1 MARGQV
7 GAGGPVR
14 PARRPRPAPQGQH
27 QRGPPYGILVPDR
40 TAEGIFQGEVQMPF
54 MGYLNWVFR
63 NGGFPHT
70 ADPSRQAWEIRQ
82 AVSRAM
88 LPL

>member
-1 MARGQV
+1 
-7 GAGGPVR
+7 
-14 PARRPRPAPQGQH
+14 
-27 QRGPPYGILVPDR
+27 
-40 TAEGIFQGEVQMPF
+40 MPF